1 MIGDKIVGTCSLC
14 GGTGMTPSV
23 WHGISPPP
31 KTCQRCGAHAAQ
43 EYGPVIPM
51 IPRSMVVKI
60 KVNTTSGGTY
70 GL

>member
-14 GGTGMTPSV
+14 GGPVMTFSV
-23 WHGISPPP
+23 WHGIIPPP

-43 EYGPVIPM
+43 EYGSVIPM
-51 IPRSMVVKI
+51 IPRSTIVKI
-60 KVNTTSGGTY
+60 KANTTSGGIY